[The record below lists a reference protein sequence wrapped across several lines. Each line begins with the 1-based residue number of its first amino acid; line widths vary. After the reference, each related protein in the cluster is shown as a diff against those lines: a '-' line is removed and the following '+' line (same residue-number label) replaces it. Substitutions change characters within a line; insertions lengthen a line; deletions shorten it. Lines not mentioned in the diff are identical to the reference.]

1 LRNYGSRE
9 KYVNEVKGVNSR
21 LDPLQAAVLRV
32 KLRHLDEWNRRRRER
47 AAFYTKA
54 LAESG
59 VCLPQE
65 MPWAESAW
73 HLYVIRTPKRD
84 ALQQCLTEAGI
95 GTLVHYPIPPYQ
107 QRAYAS
113 EAFTENAFP
122 LADRLARQ
130 VLSLPMGPHVTQEQ
144 VEWVVEHIMA
154 FGKK

>member
-1 LRNYGSRE
+1 
-9 KYVNEVKGVNSR
+9 
-21 LDPLQAAVLRV
+21 
-32 KLRHLDEWNRRRRER
+32 
-47 AAFYTKA
+47 
-54 LAESG
+54 
-59 VCLPQE
+59 

-95 GTLVHYPIPPYQ
+95 GTLVHYPIPPHR
-107 QRAYAS
+107 QRAYAEECFS
-113 EAFTENAFP
+113 ENSFP